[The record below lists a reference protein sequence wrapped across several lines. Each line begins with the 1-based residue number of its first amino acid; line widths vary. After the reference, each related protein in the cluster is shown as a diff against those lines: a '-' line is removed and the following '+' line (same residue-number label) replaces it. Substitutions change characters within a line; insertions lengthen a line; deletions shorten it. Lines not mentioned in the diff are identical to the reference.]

1 MDIQRMDIETI
12 QPINKVRKINP
23 SDLEG
28 YFKTNEIFLNNN
40 TIKKEQIELT
50 KEELTQVVNKSNEYT
65 LGLDAQFEFRI
76 HERTGRTLV
85 RLVNKESGEVLK
97 EIPPQKM
104 LDIVADIWDAIGIN
118 VDRKE

>member
-1 MDIQRMDIETI
+1 MDIQRMDIENS
-12 QPINKVRKINP
+12 QPISKVRKINP

-28 YFKTNEIFLNNN
+28 YFKTNENFLNNN

-65 LGLDAQFEFRI
+65 LGLNAQFEFRI
-76 HERTGRTLV
+76 HERTGRTMV

-104 LDIVADIWDAIGIN
+104 LEIVADIWDAIGIN

>member
-1 MDIQRMDIETI
+1 MDIQRIDIEDI
-12 QPINKVRKINP
+12 QPISKVRKINP
-23 SDLEG
+23 SNLEE

-40 TIKKEQIELT
+40 TIKKEQLELT

>member
-28 YFKTNEIFLNNN
+28 YFKTNENFLNNN

>member
-12 QPINKVRKINP
+12 QSINKVRKINP

-28 YFKTNEIFLNNN
+28 YFKTNENFLNNN

-50 KEELTQVVNKSNEYT
+50 KEELIQVVNKSNEYT